1 MSSSNPKRTNESR
14 NSSGNSN
21 KRVRQQED
29 RLQGPVTNV
38 EASRI
43 VIDRMTVQRIL
54 SKLSTIESK
63 ISETDLKLS
72 DIKGQVQK
80 IEDRL
85 KSEPNDENVIAEAVK
100 NIAKNLIKIAIYPIQ
115 AQFLQQTEAYLS
127 ENKPDFYKRVSRK
140 HWTSYYE
147 RNILHDLLNKLR
159 SFRSTFATRIKEAM
173 FAAFGSDQLPPIN
186 TNDSPADIAEWKA
199 SSKVRKCYKK
209 LLIPHN
215 SYMKRIFEKVFSSNR
230 DKRYKVQVAFTLAL
244 VEHMLDPK
252 RKDIKIKEDLMQ
264 IKIEKYMNRVDNG
277 LYDISNEEYSDD
289 DEDDTSD
296 TEMNKGQNVN
306 DDKCNTEDDE
316 YTKDVDDTQ
325 NMDGDEYV
333 EIDELE
339 KGTD

>member
-115 AQFLQQTEAYLS
+115 AQFLQQTEVYLS

-147 RNILHDLLNKLR
+147 RNILHDLLNKLC
-159 SFRSTFATRIKEAM
+159 SFRDTFATCIKEAM

-186 TNDSPADIAEWKA
+186 TNDSPADIAEWKT
-199 SSKVRKCYKK
+199 SSK
-209 LLIPHN
+209 
-215 SYMKRIFEKVFSSNR
+215 
-230 DKRYKVQVAFTLAL
+230 
-244 VEHMLDPK
+244 
-252 RKDIKIKEDLMQ
+252 
-264 IKIEKYMNRVDNG
+264 NRVDNG

-306 DDKCNTEDDE
+306 DDECNTEDDE

-333 EIDELE
+333 EIDEHMDGDEYVEIDELE